1 MSDRTEATGDSSVTA
16 SGQAAGQAQGQAQA
30 DEHLQVCRDLINE
43 VAKVVV
49 GQEEMI
55 SRLIVGLLTG
65 GHVLLEGVP
74 GLAKTLT
81 VRSLA
86 TAVDTN
92 FARIQFTPDM
102 LPADVIGTEIFN
114 PKEGTYSVKQG
125 PLFSNLIL
133 ADEINRAPAKVQAA
147 LLEAMQER
155 QVTIGGTT

>member
-86 TAVDTN
+86 WPSPWPTM
-92 FARIQFTPDM
+92 M
-102 LPADVIGTEIFN
+102 LSIP
-114 PKEGTYSVKQG
+114 
-125 PLFSNLIL
+125 
-133 ADEINRAPAKVQAA
+133 
-147 LLEAMQER
+147 
-155 QVTIGGTT
+155 